1 MHMSQKENGKM
12 LGTMLDC
19 NMRGA
24 NKPDKQNI
32 SNEIHRGLSLVL
44 DGGLLKLLR
53 CIGNGILLLGQLGL
67 GSGGTVS
74 LCDLLGGVSAA
85 AVGLLLGLGLLLLK
99 ASDLLLGLL
108 NVL

>member
-1 MHMSQKENGKM
+1 
-12 LGTMLDC
+12 
-19 NMRGA
+19 
-24 NKPDKQNI
+24 
-32 SNEIHRGLSLVL
+32 LVL
-44 DGGLLKLLR
+44 KGSLLKLFR

-74 LCDLLGGVSAA
+74 LCGLLGGVSAA

-108 NVL
+108 NVLWYLLATVA